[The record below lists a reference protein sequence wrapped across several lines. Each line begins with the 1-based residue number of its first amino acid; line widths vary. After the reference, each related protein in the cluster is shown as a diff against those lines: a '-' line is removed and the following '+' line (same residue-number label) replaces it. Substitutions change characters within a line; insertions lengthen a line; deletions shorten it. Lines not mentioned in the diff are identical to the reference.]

1 MDATLPRAPRRGG
14 KFCAKVPGI
23 RHTGVVSRPTL
34 AEVAAAAGVSAA
46 TVSRVLRERGEISPT
61 TRARVRAA
69 AAALGYGGPG
79 VGRPRAGTARLID
92 LVMGRYDGPYSEEV
106 VIGAREAA
114 TRLGYDLVLTAE
126 RQDPADDWPARISAR
141 GSGGVVLGLTVPT
154 AGQRAALAA
163 AAIPLVLFEP
173 SSESRVPLPNVR
185 TTDRAGGAEAARHL
199 IDRGARRFL
208 VVDGA
213 PSYRW
218 GRARVEGF
226 GAALAESVPDAVLRR
241 VATGWSANGARR
253 VVREILPELPGDG
266 PVGVFACSDEMA
278 AGVYAAAA
286 DLGLRI
292 PDDVRVVGFDDVRG
306 ARWLRPALTTVR
318 QPIREMAAAAVELLV
333 RPSALEP
340 ATIELPTRLMVRGST
355 G

>member
-1 MDATLPRAPRRGG
+1 MRKRAR
-14 KFCAKVPGI
+14 I

-34 AEVAAAAGVSAA
+34 AQVAAVAGVSVA
-46 TVSRVLRERGEISPT
+46 TVSRVLRERGEISPS

-69 AAALGYGGPG
+69 AADLGYGGGGP
-79 VGRPRAGTARLID
+79 GRPRAGTARLID
-92 LVMGRYDGPYSEEV
+92 LVLGRYDGPYNEEV
-106 VIGAREAA
+106 VVGAREAA

-126 RQDPADDWPARISAR
+126 RQDPADDWPARIAAR
-141 GSGGVVLGLTVPT
+141 GSGGVVLGLIVPT
-154 AGQRAALAA
+154 ARQRAILAA

-173 SSESRVPLPNVR
+173 SSESRVPLPSIR
-185 TTDRAGGAEAARHL
+185 TTDRAGGAAAAEHL
-199 IDRGARRFL
+199 LARGARRFI

-226 GAALAESVPDAVLRR
+226 RAALEDEAPDATVHR
-241 VATGWSANGARR
+241 VATGWSAAGARR
-253 VVREILPELPGDG
+253 VVRAALDQIAGDG

-278 AGVYAAAA
+278 AGVYAAVA
-286 DLGLRI
+286 DAGLRI
-292 PDDVRVVGFDDVRG
+292 PDDVLVVGFDDVRG

-318 QPIREMAAAAVELLV
+318 QPIREMAAAAVEVLV
-333 RPSALEP
+333 RPPSTDEP
-340 ATIELPTRLMVRGST
+340 VTIELPTRLMVRGST

>member
-1 MDATLPRAPRRGG
+1 MDATLPRRSRRDA
-14 KFCAKVPGI
+14 KLCAKLRGI
-23 RHTGVVSRPTL
+23 RHTGTVSRPTL
-34 AEVAAAAGVSAA
+34 AQVADAAGVSIA
-46 TVSRVLRERGEISPT
+46 TASRVLRERGEISPT
-61 TRARVRAA
+61 TRARVRDA
-69 AAALGYGGPG
+69 AAALGYGGG
-79 VGRPRAGTARLID
+79 GQGRPRAGTARLID

-106 VIGAREAA
+106 VVGAREAA

-126 RQDPADDWPARISAR
+126 RDDPADDWPARIAAR
-141 GSGGVVLGLTVPT
+141 GSGGVVLGLNVPT
-154 AGQRAALAA
+154 ARQFALLEA

-185 TTDRAGGAEAARHL
+185 TTDRAGGADAARHL
-199 IDRGARRFL
+199 IDRGARRFV

-226 GAALAESVPDAVLRR
+226 GAALAEIVPDAVLRR
-241 VATGWSANGARR
+241 VATGWSASGARR
-253 VVREILPELPGDG
+253 VVRAALTELPGDG
-266 PVGVFACSDEMA
+266 SVGVFACSDEMA

-292 PDDVRVVGFDDVRG
+292 PDDVLVVGFDDVRG

-333 RPSALEP
+333 QPPAGEP
-340 ATIELPTRLMVRGST
+340 TTIELPTRLIVRGST